1 MFDEDIRR
9 CFSSTTGI
17 DASDAAWQQAQLS
30 LSRGGLG
37 LRSLAHHASAAF
49 ISSLSSSGL
58 APDSSQHLSDA
69 VGMFN
74 RLVPA
79 EDSIKVEDF
88 LSSAI
93 SQGKLSEKLD
103 NQLLSSLVEAS
114 TVANKARLLSVS
126 SPHAASWLSMPPC
139 EHQGLYL
146 EPSQFQVAV
155 KWWLG
160 LDTSG
165 DAQCAL
171 CPEKSLDPLGH
182 HATTCKRGGD
192 VVYRHNRLRDI
203 VAESCHRAH
212 LSVHLEV
219 GHNLTPTTA
228 THVQQTSSSLTG
240 AWASLRLWTYP
251 SLLRLT
257 HLPFWKRE

>member
-1 MFDEDIRR
+1 MVVFCRLNHIARATPPSFLFKALQLLDEDIRQ
-9 CFSSTTGI
+9 CFSSSTGI

-69 VGMFN
+69 VGMIN

-79 EDSIKVEDF
+79 EDSIKFEDF

-93 SQGKLSEKLD
+93 SQGKISEKLD
-103 NQLLSSLVEAS
+103 NQLLSSLMEAS
-114 TVANKARLLSVS
+114 TVENKARLLSVS

-139 EHQGLYL
+139 ERQGLHL

-160 LDTSG
+160 LDTFG

-171 CPEKSLDPLGH
+171 S
-182 HATTCKRGGD
+182 
-192 VVYRHNRLRDI
+192 
-203 VAESCHRAH
+203 
-212 LSVHLEV
+212 
-219 GHNLTPTTA
+219 
-228 THVQQTSSSLTG
+228 
-240 AWASLRLWTYP
+240 
-251 SLLRLT
+251 
-257 HLPFWKRE
+257 

>member
-1 MFDEDIRR
+1 MALILIRLCGGFCCLNHIVRATPPPPSPPSLSFKALQLFDEDIHR

-17 DASDAAWQQAQLS
+17 DAWDAAWQQAQLS

-37 LRSLAHHASAAF
+37 LRSLAHHASAAY

-139 EHQGLYL
+139 ERQGLHL

-171 CPEKSLDPLGH
+171 CPERTRSSWP
-182 HATTCKRGGD
+182 
-192 VVYRHNRLRDI
+192 
-203 VAESCHRAH
+203 SCHNMQAWWGCC
-212 LSVHLEV
+212 LS
-219 GHNLTPTTA
+219 
-228 THVQQTSSSLTG
+228 S
-240 AWASLRLWTYP
+240 
-251 SLLRLT
+251 
-257 HLPFWKRE
+257 